1 MVSIQL
7 VHSLFKGLNPAS
19 ALMSET
25 AENAAASLRI
35 QLEIS
40 KKIVE
45 MTCQMATMTDLARE
59 ANRACER
66 MSDVLLT
73 ISSLSSTAI
82 QVDEISV
89 EIQRLKVAS
98 QSTHKSKS
106 ML

>member
-7 VHSLFKGLNPAS
+7 VHSLFEGLNPAS

-25 AENAAASLRI
+25 VENAAASLRT
-35 QLEIS
+35 QLEVS

-45 MTCQMATMTDLARE
+45 MTCQMATMTDLVRE

-89 EIQRLKVAS
+89 GIQRLEVAA